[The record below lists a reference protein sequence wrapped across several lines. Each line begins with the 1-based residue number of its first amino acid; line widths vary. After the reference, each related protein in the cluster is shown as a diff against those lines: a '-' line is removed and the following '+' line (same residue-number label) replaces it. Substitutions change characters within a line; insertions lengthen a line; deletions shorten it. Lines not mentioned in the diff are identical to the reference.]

1 MKNGIKYKTAKKNTK
16 LSQFIDKEEIKKV
29 SKNKK
34 S

>member
-16 LSQFIDKEEIKKV
+16 LSQFIDEEETEKL
-29 SKNKK
+29 SKDKK